1 VAEGAPRAQLFG
13 SGTLL
18 REALRAQG
26 LLAEHYGVAADVWSA
41 TSYKELRREALECE
55 RWNRLHPGEEQ
66 RVPYVTRVLEGHDGP
81 VVAVTDYMKLV
92 PDQVSRWVPNGLT
105 PLGTDGF
112 GRSETRESLR
122 RFFEI
127 DAELITLAT
136 LVRLAGDGKIDKD
149 VPARAIQELGI
160 DADKPNP
167 LTS

>member
-1 VAEGAPRAQLFG
+1 
-13 SGTLL
+13 
-18 REALRAQG
+18 
-26 LLAEHYGVAADVWSA
+26 
-41 TSYKELRREALECE
+41 
-55 RWNRLHPGEEQ
+55 
-66 RVPYVTRVLEGHDGP
+66 
-81 VVAVTDYMKLV
+81 
-92 PDQVSRWVPNGLT
+92 VSRWVPNGLT

-136 LVRLAGDGKIDKD
+136 LVRLAGDGKIDQD